1 MLKLNKKIINEI
13 SSVIDNSG
21 IAVIPTDTI
30 YGIVCSATNKKSVE
44 RLYRIRKRNPDKPM
58 IVLIDSINALKI
70 FEIGLSCEQKMF
82 LKKWP
87 QKTSVILECKN
98 KKLFYLHR
106 GKNSLAFR
114 IPDNKDLIKL
124 LKITGPLVAPSAN
137 TEGER
142 PSETIEQAEEYFQ
155 DKVNL
160 YIDLGRLK
168 SKPSRI
174 ISLLRRK
181 IEIVRK

>member
-82 LKKWP
+82 
-87 QKTSVILECKN
+87 
-98 KKLFYLHR
+98 
-106 GKNSLAFR
+106 
-114 IPDNKDLIKL
+114 
-124 LKITGPLVAPSAN
+124 
-137 TEGER
+137 
-142 PSETIEQAEEYFQ
+142 
-155 DKVNL
+155 
-160 YIDLGRLK
+160 
-168 SKPSRI
+168 
-174 ISLLRRK
+174 
-181 IEIVRK
+181 